1 MSTSVSHF
9 SETDFNIHYTEKP
22 KKKKITKQMLTS
34 VSQQKN
40 NKMDVDFRNTF
51 CEADVDIHNSHK
63 SNISVS

>member
-1 MSTSVSHF
+1 
-9 SETDFNIHYTEKP
+9 
-22 KKKKITKQMLTS
+22 MLTS